1 MNIILLG
8 PPGVGKGT
16 YAEILKEKLE
26 LPHISTGDILREMAK
41 EETEEGKNIKEIMD
55 KGNLIPDELITEI
68 LKKRLKKED
77 CKNGFIL
84 DGYPR
89 TIPQAESL
97 KKIIKMDKVIDYA
110 AKDEII
116 LQRLGGRL
124 TCRSCGAIFHA
135 KNSPPKK
142 NGICDNCGGE
152 LYTREDQTDEAI
164 KERLKVYRNQ
174 TEPLIEYYQKE
185 ELLIEIDANAGLDQ
199 VDKIVGESLDA
210 IEGEE

>member
-199 VDKIVGESLDA
+199 VDKIIGESLDA

>member
-1 MNIILLG
+1 
-8 PPGVGKGT
+8 
-16 YAEILKEKLE
+16 
-26 LPHISTGDILREMAK
+26 
-41 EETEEGKNIKEIMD
+41 MD

-199 VDKIVGESLDA
+199 VDKIIGESLDA

>member
-55 KGNLIPDELITEI
+55 KGNLIPDELMTEI

-199 VDKIVGESLDA
+199 VDKIIGESLDA

>member
-41 EETEEGKNIKEIMD
+41 EDTEEGKNIKEIMD

-124 TCRSCGAIFHA
+124 
-135 KNSPPKK
+135 K

-199 VDKIVGESLDA
+199 VDKIIGESLDA